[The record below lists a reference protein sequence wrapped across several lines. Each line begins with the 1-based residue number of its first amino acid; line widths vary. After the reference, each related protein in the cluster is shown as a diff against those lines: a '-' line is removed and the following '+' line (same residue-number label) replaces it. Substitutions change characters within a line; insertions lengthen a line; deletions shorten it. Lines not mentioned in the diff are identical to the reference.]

1 MMASKLRLEWNDFKD
16 NVFNVFENLSEDK
29 EFADVTLACKDGKQ
43 VMAHKGI
50 LASSSSFFKNI
61 LRANSHLHPIIYMKG
76 VCSEEL
82 QAIVEL
88 IYCGKAN
95 LLEENLN
102 SFLALAEELQLK
114 GFNGAGDGDSE
125 KDKSRQATQKSVQVQ
140 KEETISSEKYS
151 HSSQQF
157 KEPTD
162 SDSCCARNDTSKG
175 HHESYEE
182 VLSVVQSTTNNFLT
196 SGIRKPV
203 DIGKVEVDGH
213 MVDNSDQMSNL
224 VDEEVDRVAYSVL
237 DHVTG
242 QEMNMNT
249 FVEQFLKPVLI
260 TLNLRWLDYTIAKL
274 PQFCKRN

>member
-29 EFADVTLACKDGKQ
+29 EFAEVTLACKDGKQ

-76 VCSEEL
+76 VCSDEL

-114 GFNGAGDGDSE
+114 GFKGAGDGDSE
-125 KDKSRQATQKSVQVQ
+125 QDTVSVQQPRQATQKSVQVE
-140 KEETISSEKYS
+140 KEETISPEKDS

-157 KEPTD
+157 TESTD
-162 SDSCCARNDTSKG
+162 SGSCCARKDSSEN
-175 HHESYEE
+175 HHKSYEE
-182 VLSVVQSTTNNFLT
+182 ILSMMQSSTNNFLKNI
-196 SGIRKPV
+196 SFDAI
-203 DIGKVEVDGH
+203 
-213 MVDNSDQMSNL
+213 
-224 VDEEVDRVAYSVL
+224 
-237 DHVTG
+237 
-242 QEMNMNT
+242 
-249 FVEQFLKPVLI
+249 
-260 TLNLRWLDYTIAKL
+260 
-274 PQFCKRN
+274 